1 MEYREFIND
10 IKQNILNYMPADY
23 ANAEVSVDAVM
34 KNNNTIKQGLSIRRD
49 GDVVCPKL
57 YLEESYKAYECGE
70 SMENIC
76 NRIANDYMEHSV
88 EGRSFDVSMITDF
101 EKAKENITTKV
112 VSAKNNKAL
121 MRERP
126 HTKLDD
132 LVVFYQ
138 VEVGNTPVGKAT
150 VPITN
155 QIIKEWGVSI
165 SEVHKLAVDNAERM
179 SPAKLFAMESV
190 LFGAE
195 ENLLKNEND
204 YEKCAMLVLTNED
217 KVGGANVIANTEV
230 LNKVSEVINDSYYL
244 LPSSV
249 HETIVV
255 PKEVAKEI
263 GMTTKELGAMVRDVN
278 SAEVSKEERLSDHI
292 YEFDKDKKVLETVND
307 SKEKNLDM
315 ER

>member
-1 MEYREFIND
+1 
-10 IKQNILNYMPADY
+10 
-23 ANAEVSVDAVM
+23 
-34 KNNNTIKQGLSIRRD
+34 
-49 GDVVCPKL
+49 
-57 YLEESYKAYECGE
+57 
-70 SMENIC
+70 
-76 NRIANDYMEHSV
+76 
-88 EGRSFDVSMITDF
+88 
-101 EKAKENITTKV
+101 
-112 VSAKNNKAL
+112 
-121 MRERP
+121 
-126 HTKLDD
+126 
-132 LVVFYQ
+132 
-138 VEVGNTPVGKAT
+138 
-150 VPITN
+150 
-155 QIIKEWGVSI
+155 
-165 SEVHKLAVDNAERM
+165 M